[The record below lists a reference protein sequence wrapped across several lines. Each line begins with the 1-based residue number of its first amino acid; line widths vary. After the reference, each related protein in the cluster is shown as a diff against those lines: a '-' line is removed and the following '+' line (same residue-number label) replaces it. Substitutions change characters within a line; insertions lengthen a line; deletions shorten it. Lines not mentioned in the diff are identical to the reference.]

1 MVGFFPRYWDIVVQS
16 LSMFDY
22 LQFHGLQHS
31 RLPCLS
37 LSPRVCWLSCHP
49 TIPSSVTPFSS
60 CSQSFPASGSFTVS
74 WLFAS
79 DGQNIVAS
87 VSVSVLLMNIQGW
100 FSLELTGL
108 LSLLSKGLSRVFST
122 TVGKHRYSVL
132 SLLYGPALTSVP
144 DYWENNSL
152 DDMDI
157 C

>member
-108 LSLLSKGLSRVFST
+108 LSLLSKGLSRVFSST
-122 TVGKHRYSVL
+122 PIWKHQFFSV
-132 SLLYGPALTSVP
+132 LYGPSLPSLHN
-144 DYWENNSL
+144 YWKNYSF
-152 DDMDI
+152 D
-157 C
+157 